1 MNIFKSE
8 QRVFFP
14 ARKRVAVFKY
24 CLCIYLASTV
34 FISPHQANA
43 GIDFF
48 SIAENATIMFDAPSV
63 KSGKLFVASAN
74 LPVEAVVNVEDWVK
88 VRDSSG
94 SLAWVE
100 KTALSKQRFVIVTVP
115 MADIYQ
121 MADESAELVFQAQE
135 NVVMEWLN
143 ADIPGWVR
151 VRHRDGQ
158 SGYVKANQVWGS

>member
-1 MNIFKSE
+1 MNNLKNE
-8 QRVFFP
+8 QRIFLP
-14 ARKRVAVFKY
+14 GRKRADIFKY
-24 CLCIYLASTV
+24 CLGICLTVTV
-34 FISPHQANA
+34 FVSPHQANA

-48 SIAENATIMFDAPSV
+48 SIAENATVMFDAPSV

-74 LPVEAVVNVEDWVK
+74 LPVEAVVNVEGWVK

-94 SLAWVE
+94 GLAWVE
-100 KTALSKQRFVIVTVP
+100 RAALSDQRFVIVTVP
-115 MADIYQ
+115 MADVYQ
-121 MADESAELVFQAQE
+121 MADEHTELIFQAQE

-143 ADIPGWVR
+143 ADTPGWVR

>member
-1 MNIFKSE
+1 MNILKNE
-8 QRVFFP
+8 QRMFFP
-14 ARKRVAVFKY
+14 VWKRSDILRN
-24 CLCIYLASTV
+24 CLGIYLASFV

-43 GIDFF
+43 GMDFF

-74 LPVEAVVNVEDWVK
+74 LPVEAVVNVEGWVK

-100 KTALSKQRFVIVTVP
+100 KTALSEQRFVIVTAP

-121 MADESAELVFQAQE
+121 MADESAELIFQAQE
-135 NVVMEWLN
+135 NVVMEWLS
-143 ADIPGWVR
+143 ADTPGWVR